1 MKRTQIEDDEEDEEE
16 HKKERK
22 KPRKRKQYDN
32 LVGVF
37 SQHSSSVNVRAEQQ
51 HAVHRPTHNLN
62 LRNTETLD
70 GGGTYSEFV
79 FSNAQSVFVD
89 EFEDNSGSLLITTTQ
104 ETQPIPNALA
114 TPSLNQQPQTLE
126 ASLLTTNETTSTT
139 VVEVAVSPTTLQ
151 SPDSASTSEEEQ
163 REQRRQRVSI
173 KNLLN

>member
-1 MKRTQIEDDEEDEEE
+1 MKRTQIEDDKEDEEE

-22 KPRKRKQYDN
+22 KPRKRKQYDH
-32 LVGVF
+32 LVVVF
-37 SQHSSSVNVRAEQQ
+37 SQHSSSVNVRAEQR

-70 GGGTYSEFV
+70 GGSIYSEFV

-89 EFEDNSGSLLITTTQ
+89 EFEDNSGSLHITTTQ
-104 ETQPIPNALA
+104 ETQPIPKALA
-114 TPSLNQQPQTLE
+114 PLLTQQPQTLE
-126 ASLLTTNETTSTT
+126 SSLLTTNKTTSTT
-139 VVEVAVSPTTLQ
+139 VEVVVSPTVQT
-151 SPDSASTSEEEQ
+151 PDSASASEEEQ